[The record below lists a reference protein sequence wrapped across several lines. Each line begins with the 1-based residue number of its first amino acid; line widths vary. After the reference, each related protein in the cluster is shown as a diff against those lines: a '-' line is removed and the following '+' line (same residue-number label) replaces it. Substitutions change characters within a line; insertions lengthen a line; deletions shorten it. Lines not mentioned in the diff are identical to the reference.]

1 MASII
6 CDIDDTLIRD
16 NQYGIDKV
24 VEWINDRSKDY
35 KIILVTGRPT
45 SRRSETVRVLRRAG
59 IRYNRL
65 IMNTGSTRQS
75 NEFKFEVAKRIK
87 DSERVVLAIDNNEG
101 ARNSYKKAGIRAVHP
116 SQLSDNMLKFSS
128 KDLPS

>member
-6 CDIDDTLIRD
+6 CDIDDTLIRAG
-16 NQYGIDKV
+16 QYGIDKV
-24 VEWINDRSKDY
+24 VDWINERSKNY
-35 KIILVTGRPT
+35 KIILVTGRP
-45 SRRSETVRVLRRAG
+45 RSTRTETIRVLRRAG

-87 DSERVVLAIDNNEG
+87 DSERVVLAIDNDEG
-101 ARNSYKKAGIRAVHP
+101 ARNSYRRAGIRSISP
-116 SQLSDNMLKFSS
+116 SQLSENVLKFSTNNS
-128 KDLPS
+128 PS